1 MRLIGSLL
9 LLGALVTGA
18 YAQRPRTIESEPTP
32 KATNAPA
39 APSSVKAKYEGG
51 VFGYTKAMDGTLI
64 FDDANSELLFKDK
77 KSPKEIHIPY
87 DAVTSAYADSKK
99 SQPGAAKVASQVP
112 SIYALPAKFIK
123 TKGHYLTVQY
133 SDPDSR
139 QNGITSFKLEGEIL
153 HSVLLALVEKT
164 GMTQRGDIYV
174 KKRDIGQIN
183 P

>member
-1 MRLIGSLL
+1 MRLIGSMFLS
-9 LLGALVTGA
+9 GALLTGA

-32 KATNAPA
+32 KTTTAPA
-39 APSSVKAKYEGG
+39 PTNVKAKYEGG
-51 VFGYTKAMDGTLI
+51 VFGYTKAMDGTLT
-64 FDDANSELLFKDK
+64 FDDANSQLLFKDK
-77 KSPKEIHIPY
+77 KTPKQIHIPY

-99 SQPGAAKVASQVP
+99 SQPGAAKVAGQVP
-112 SIYALPAKFIK
+112 TIYTYPAKFIK

-139 QNGITSFKLEGEIL
+139 QNGITTFKLDEEII
-153 HSVLLALVEKT
+153 HSVLLALVKKT